1 MVIIAVFVDSDS
13 NVSSAGSLDIDCV
26 PIGAVIAAVVGV
38 LREESTTKA
47 LVAHELRG
55 VYLLVLIRLLL
66 STATPHVRI
75 DGAQYVR
82 QLLNVVQVRNISHGL
97 CSLLLNIIL
106 SLSS

>member
-38 LREESTTKA
+38 LREESTTEA

-55 VYLLVLIRLLL
+55 VYLLVLIRLL

>member
-55 VYLLVLIRLLL
+55 VYLLVLIRLL